1 MKNENIST
9 NKIPTYKTILFT
21 VFFILI
27 LFLCL
32 EGVARI
38 YLYFRAKKEKNVLD
52 TLPMA
57 IAHPTRIFELK
68 PNYYQK
74 YISPEFQTEI
84 ATNSDGLR
92 DREHSIIKPK
102 NTYRIVVLGDS
113 MTFGWGVNQD
123 DTWWKF
129 LEDEFNSDKDSKYRY
144 EIINLGVWM
153 YTYDRQLV
161 KV

>member
-1 MKNENIST
+1 MERKSSPL
-9 NKIPTYKTILFT
+9 KSFLFT
-21 VFFILI
+21 IFIIFI
-27 LFLCL
+27 LFLSL
-32 EGVARI
+32 EGLARAYSYI
-38 YLYFRAKKEKNVLD
+38 QNKSTKNILD